1 MGKNVTM
8 KWKRGLAFLLSLALT
23 LTMIPD
29 VWFGATVMAAEPE
42 EADVAAASEEGG
54 AAGITFQSE
63 NIAWKATAG
72 ADYSNTGADPGN
84 VNNGYLATD
93 KPGTTWNTW
102 KKGGATD
109 PAIIWLEWK
118 VSQELDG
125 MRVIWWAD
133 NANKEGSDNVTFPKS
148 CTVEYLNDSGN
159 WTQITGMTNEGN
171 ETTDQV
177 GVLYNSSDGSGVNG
191 ANKQWNTVKFKDKVK
206 TKKLRLK
213 VSRSGTGDN
222 GVGIS
227 EWEVFGSKSKDAE
240 KVNIAGEATAEADYA
255 NSGSG
260 LSKVNDGQLGGS
272 GSGSTWNT
280 WKKEGNLTYP
290 YPITLKWK
298 HQRTLSSMKVMWWAD
313 DVHAGDDMDG
323 VMFPKSCEAE
333 YWNGTQWVKITGMT
347 NESGKTTDTVGVKCG
362 SGQTAVSPDDAA
374 SANYTLEKNRYWNE
388 VKFADEILTNQ
399 VRLLIARPDGT
410 SIHAGIG
417 IGEWEVYGDY
427 EEDPIVT
434 GFNIAPKANAS
445 ADYENTDTSVDNV
458 NNMALGGEKSN
469 TSWNTWNKDGNLK
482 YPQPV
487 TLTWE
492 EPYDITSMRV
502 MWWADDAEAGTA
514 GGDGVL
520 YPGNCKA
527 QYWDYVTN
535 DWKDITAMQN
545 AEGEN
550 ADSVGVAGNGTLGTN
565 RTWNGVIFKESVKT
579 TALRLL
585 VDRPANAGK
594 TSGIGIGEWEVFGK
608 EITDEFIGAKIT
620 GKKQLLKSETSVY
633 YAESIP
639 KNAQGEFSYKWE
651 IPAESKDTIQIVSQN
666 DEAVSVKALKKGSA
680 SINLE
685 MTSGERTTKAA
696 YEVSVDEITTI
707 DPYVTTTT
715 PGKKPVLP
723 DSVVANGVAFDDP
736 TPSLKSTTKNFDF
749 GEDFNSKLMP
759 VTWKWNEVQAADY
772 DEVGDTF
779 TVKGIV
785 PNTELEA
792 EAKVTVKKAAAAAV
806 ENSTVTFENV
816 ELTDKFWLPKQKV
829 NALNS
834 LNKAIYQIQQSSGG
848 EPNFDNAIKKLN
860 GEPYEAFSGLVFQ
873 DTDIYKTLEAISYTL
888 SVIKDEK
895 EDEEIIAQK
904 AKLEKQLDS
913 WIEKIEKVQYAD
925 GYINTHFTLRAQG
938 YEGGRAPGTH
948 RWRNMSNHEMY
959 VAGHFLESVVA
970 YTRYREG
977 TGNPDYR
984 LYIAGRR
991 FADHIVDRFGPN
1003 GTRHEVPGHEEI
1015 ELALVKFAKLV
1026 EEYEGEGTGDKY
1038 VQTAKTLID
1047 RRGEDYT
1054 LRESGYR
1061 GYNEGQR
1068 EYSQDATPFANETN
1082 AVGHAVRATYLYT
1095 GATDVARLLP
1105 DDDPDKAAYMNTLD
1119 NLWDSVAK
1127 RKTYITGGIGVASKG
1142 EDFGGDYQ
1150 LPNNDSYC
1158 EICASI
1164 SLANWNQRMN
1174 LVHED
1179 SKYADVMERTLYNGI
1194 LVGTNLEGTKFYYAN
1209 KLEIPKAGGSTDGG
1223 MYGGVQRQDWFNC
1236 ACCPPNLMRTIAK
1249 LSEYMYTVHG
1259 DNVYVNLFVG
1269 SNGKVNVDGTEV
1281 NLVQKT
1287 EYPWGDG
1294 SIGITVNPQQ
1304 TKEFTMNIRIP
1315 GWVKEQVNRD
1325 AVIEVIP
1332 AGETEADAEKINMD
1346 ENKGYVPVT
1355 REWKKGDVIKVKLPM
1370 EIRKTETNPNIKT
1383 NQGKIAIE
1391 RGPIVYALE
1400 KAGNA
1405 QLNKNNISESDF
1417 DPRNFVIPRDAE
1429 LTANRREA
1437 YLKDVMMITGNV
1449 KYKDGNN
1456 LVDAKLQAV
1465 PFYASN
1471 NRGDTDEY
1479 QPNGKST
1486 RMTVWTNASGDAPV
1500 MRTVTFDTNGGTLSE
1515 NVVTIRDGQTFGT
1528 WSVPT
1533 RKYHRFLG
1541 WFTAKEGGD
1550 KVEKDTVIT
1559 KDMTLYAH
1567 WETDNSITFYT
1578 ITFDANGGKSPVA
1591 SIDREP
1597 SEKVGTLPTPT
1608 KAGSEFLGW
1617 FTAKE
1622 GGEPITKDTL
1632 VSKSI
1637 TAYAHWNDPDVAF
1650 GASGSQTN
1658 VGADNAFLIAVGG
1671 GGPSTDG
1678 NNESAAYAPDITATG
1693 GNNLG
1698 STRVGCLV
1706 FKLQDAWRNLDLD
1719 KIKATVTINVVDI
1732 NHELGSNKTKA
1743 GLFAVSSSLGDIK
1756 LTDATTYP
1764 AKNDDYS
1771 RLATIYSKEWI
1782 AKTDLGKKTFDVT
1795 EIVKELLEDGDA
1807 SHAIFRL
1814 QTVTSGFLVTKSGA
1828 DQPKLEVVI
1837 DSEKKE
1843 QGSLT
1848 ITCPGFT
1855 YDGTATPAPKVAA
1868 TTNEGADVFYTYYKD
1883 EACKEKINPPVNAGT
1898 YWVKGTAEE
1907 TDQYKKVT
1915 SEAVK
1920 FEIAPK
1926 KVEKA
1931 TVTGIVNQV
1940 YTGKAL
1946 TQPNMKVDGY
1956 QEGVDY
1962 TVSYA
1967 NNVNVG
1973 KATVTITF
1981 QGNYTGAITAEF
1993 QITQTQQGS
2002 QDPQNPIPAKN
2013 KTYKSGNYQ
2022 YKVTKSA
2029 AKGGT
2034 VELKA
2039 PLKKTMKTVSV
2050 PSTVKINGYTFKV
2063 TSIGKNAFKNNKK
2076 LTKATIGANVTKI
2089 GANAFSGCKKLK
2101 KITVKTKKLKTK
2113 SIGKNAFKN
2122 IYKKA
2127 VISVPKSKKKA
2138 YKKVFKGKG
2147 QKKTVKIK

>member
-8 KWKRGLAFLLSLALT
+8 KWKRGIAFALSLALT
-23 LTMIPD
+23 LTMLPD
-29 VWFGATVMAAEPE
+29 VWPGTAVMAAEPE
-42 EADVAAASEEGG
+42 EAAVVAASEEGG
-54 AAGITFQSE
+54 AAGVAFQSE

-102 KKGGATD
+102 KQGGLSD
-109 PAIIWLEWK
+109 PATIWLEWK

-125 MRVIWWAD
+125 MRIIWWAD

-148 CTVEYLNDSGN
+148 CTVEYQNEAGA
-159 WTQITGMTNEGN
+159 WTQITGMTNESN
-171 ETTDQV
+171 ESTDQV
-177 GVLYNSSDGSGVNG
+177 GVLYNNSDGNGVNG

-213 VSRSGTGDN
+213 ITRSGTGNN

-227 EWEVFGSKSKDAE
+227 EWEVYGNKSLDAE

-260 LSKVNDGQLGGS
+260 LSKVNDGQLAGS
-272 GSGSTWNT
+272 GGGFTWNT
-280 WKKEGNLTYP
+280 WKKEGNLVYP

-298 HQRTLSSMKVMWWAD
+298 HRRTLSSMKVMWWAD

-333 YWNGTQWVKITGMT
+333 YWNGTDWVKITGMT
-347 NESGKTTDTVGVKCG
+347 DESGKTTDTVGIKCG

-388 VKFADEILTNQ
+388 VTFAEEIQTDQ

-427 EEDPIVT
+427 EEDPIVM
-434 GFNIAPKANAS
+434 GFNIAPKAEAS
-445 ADYENTDTSVDNV
+445 AEYENTDTSVDNV
-458 NNMALGGEKSN
+458 NNMALGGDSK

-492 EPYDITSMRV
+492 EPYDIASMRV
-502 MWWADDAEAGTA
+502 MWWADDSQPGTA

-520 YPGNCKA
+520 YPKDCKA

-535 DWKDITAMQN
+535 GWKDITAM
-545 AEGEN
+545 ED
-550 ADSVGVAGNGTLGTN
+550 ADGAAAASVGVAGNGTQGTN
-565 RTWNGVIFKESVKT
+565 RTWNGIVFKEAVKT

-585 VDRPANAGK
+585 INRPDNAGN

-608 EITDEFIGAKIT
+608 EITDEFIGAEIT
-620 GKKQLLKSETSVY
+620 GKRQLLKSETSEY

-639 KNAQGEFSYKWE
+639 KNLNDAFTYKWSIPSASQSKIE
-651 IPAESKDTIQIVSQN
+651 IVGAANAK
-666 DEAVSVKALKKGSA
+666 AVSIRAKEKGSA
-680 SINLE
+680 SISLE
-685 MTSGERTTKAA
+685 MASGGRTVKAE
-696 YEVSVDEITTI
+696 YEVSIDEITTI

-715 PGKKPVLP
+715 PGKKPILP
-723 DSVVANGVAFDDP
+723 DTVVANGIAFDDP
-736 TPSLKSTTKNFDF
+736 TPSLKSTTKKDFDF
-749 GEDFNSKLMP
+749 GESFNSKLMP
-759 VTWKWNEVQAADY
+759 VTWKWDQVKAEDY

-779 TVKGIV
+779 TVYGTV
-785 PNTELEA
+785 PNTEIDA
-792 EAKVTVKKAAAAAV
+792 VANVTVKKAAAAAV

-816 ELTDKFWLPKQKV
+816 ELTDKFWLPKQKI

-860 GEPYEAFSGLVFQ
+860 GEPYEKFSGLVFQ

-895 EDEEIIAQK
+895 EDAEIIAQK
-904 AKLEKQLDS
+904 AKLEKQLES
-913 WIEKIEKVQYAD
+913 WITKIEKVQYAD
-925 GYINTHFTLRAQG
+925 GYINTHFTLRSEG

-977 TGNPDYR
+977 IGDPDYR
-984 LYIAGRR
+984 LYVAGRR
-991 FADHIVDRFGPN
+991 FADHIVERFGPN
-1003 GTRHEVPGHEEI
+1003 GTRHEVPGHEEV

-1047 RRGEDYT
+1047 RRGEDYK
-1054 LRESGYR
+1054 LRESGYQ
-1061 GYNEGQR
+1061 GYQDGKR
-1068 EYSQDATPFANETN
+1068 EYSQDATPFTQETN

-1119 NLWDSVAK
+1119 NLWDSVAN

-1142 EDFGGDYQ
+1142 EDFGGDYE

-1269 SNGKVNVDGTEV
+1269 SDGKLNVDGTEV

-1294 SIGITVNPQQ
+1294 TIGITVNPQQ
-1304 TKEFTMNIRIP
+1304 EKEFTMNIRIP
-1315 GWVKEQVNRD
+1315 GWVKEQVNKD
-1325 AVIEVIP
+1325 AAIEVIP
-1332 AGETEADAEKINMD
+1332 AGKTEAQAETIAMD

-1370 EIRKTETNPNIKT
+1370 EVRKTETNPNIKT

-1405 QLNKNNISESDF
+1405 QLNKDNISVSDF

-1449 KYKDGNN
+1449 KYKNGNE
-1456 LVDAKLQAV
+1456 LIDAKLQAV

-1500 MRTVTFDTNGGTLSE
+1500 MHTVTLDANGGTLSK
-1515 NVVTIRDGQTFGT
+1515 NSITIRDGQTIG
-1528 WSVPT
+1528 SLPIPT
-1533 RKYHRFLG
+1533 RKYFEFLG
-1541 WFTAKEGGD
+1541 WFDAKEGGNLIARD
-1550 KVEKDTVIT
+1550 AAVS
-1559 KDMTLYAH
+1559 KDMTVYAH
-1567 WETDNSITFYT
+1567 WEKDSAITIYT
-1578 ITFDANGGKSPVA
+1578 VTFDANGGKVSKA
-1591 SIDREP
+1591 SIDQE
-1597 SEKVGTLPTPT
+1597 EGQKVGVLPVPM
-1608 KAGSEFLGW
+1608 KAGSEFQGW
-1617 FTAKE
+1617 YTAKE
-1622 GGEPITKDTL
+1622 GGEEITKDT
-1632 VSKSI
+1632 VVDRNF
-1637 TAYAHWNDPDVAF
+1637 TAYARWNDPGVVF

-1658 VGADNAFLIAVGG
+1658 VGADNAFLIAVGRD
-1671 GGPSTDG
+1671 PSTEG

-1693 GNNLG
+1693 GNKLG
-1698 STRVGCLV
+1698 STRVGCLI
-1706 FKLQDAWRNLDLD
+1706 FKLSDAWRNLDPD
-1719 KIKATVTINVVDI
+1719 KIQATVTINVVGI
-1732 NHELGSNKTKA
+1732 NHELGDNKTKA
-1743 GLFAVSSSLGDIK
+1743 GLFAVNKGLGDIT

-1771 RLATIYSKEWI
+1771 RSATIYSKEWI
-1782 AKTDLGKKTFDVT
+1782 SKTDLGNKTFDVT
-1795 EIVKELLEDGDA
+1795 DIVKELLEDENA
-1807 SHAIFRL
+1807 THAVFRL
-1814 QTVTSGFLVTKSGA
+1814 QTVTSGFLVRNAGA
-1828 DQPKLEVVI
+1828 NMPKLTVKEK
-1837 DSEKKE
+1837 SEEDPDKN

-1848 ITCPGFT
+1848 ITCEGFT
-1855 YDGTATPAPKVAA
+1855 YDGTTKPQPKVAQ
-1868 TTNEGADVFYTYYKD
+1868 TTNTGAEVTYAYYTD
-1883 EACKEKINPPVNAGT
+1883 AACTKEIAAPANAGT
-1898 YWVKGTAEE
+1898 YYVKGTAKE
-1907 TDQYKKVT
+1907 TDEYMQAV
-1915 SEAVK
+1915 SEAIK
-1920 FEIAPK
+1920 FVIAPK

-1931 TVTGIVNQV
+1931 TITGIVNQV

-1956 QEGVDY
+1956 KEGVDY
-1962 TVSYA
+1962 TLSYA
-1967 NNVNVG
+1967 NNVNIG

-1981 QGNYTGAITAEF
+1981 RGNYTGTITAEF
-1993 QITQTQQGS
+1993 QITQAQQGS
-2002 QDPQNPIPAKN
+2002 QNPIPAKN
-2013 KTYKSGNYQ
+2013 KIYKSGKYQ

-2039 PLKKTMKTVSV
+2039 PLKKTMKSVSV

-2063 TSIGKNAFKNNKK
+2063 TSVGKNAFKNNKK
-2076 LTKATIGANVTKI
+2076 LTKVTIGANVTKI

-2101 KITVKTKKLKTK
+2101 KITVKSKKLK
-2113 SIGKNAFKN
+2113 SVGKNALKN
-2122 IYKKA
+2122 IHKKA
-2127 VISVPKSKKKA
+2127 VIKVPKAKKKA